1 MHVRAGAWRV
11 SRARGEWGLC
21 RQRAM
26 RCRCA
31 VRRTHPARLPLQRCD
46 TASQRVLRV
55 MAGVN

>member
-1 MHVRAGAWRV
+1 MRLRV
-11 SRARGEWGLC
+11 PRARGERGLC